1 MLSLSI
7 GDSSVTP
14 YLFVFFFVFFFSLVP
29 PNSGD
34 SGGTWITNRPRLFFF
49 FFFLFIVFASN
60 GRLRFLTDFR
70 LSTIRHLK
78 SLMEVRVTKFFC
90 KNRNGRY
97 EIENE
102 RERRRVNG
110 VCGHCHR
117 VLINTF
123 EFHHRQISFGRSF
136 DDEFFERSTWW
147 SVLLLLLLLMTD
159 YWLLLILFA
168 FSFLDNKKKKKK
180 KEKEKR
186 DLSYLCQLRAT
197 FSKTVSQISEQSE

>member
-1 MLSLSI
+1 
-7 GDSSVTP
+7 
-14 YLFVFFFVFFFSLVP
+14 
-29 PNSGD
+29 
-34 SGGTWITNRPRLFFF
+34 
-49 FFFLFIVFASN
+49 
-60 GRLRFLTDFR
+60 
-70 LSTIRHLK
+70 
-78 SLMEVRVTKFFC
+78 MEVRVTKFFC

-136 DDEFFERSTWW
+136 DDEFLERSTWW

-180 KEKEKR
+180 RGERKKETYRIFANYEQRSLKR
-186 DLSYLCQLRAT
+186 CHKFPSNPSNFYVHLERYSSLRA
-197 FSKTVSQISEQSE
+197 